1 MKNLLRPFI
10 LVLGVAT
17 LLSCN
22 STPEGV
28 TDIDSETYNKLEAE
42 KNTVVIDVRT
52 PGEVNNGFIKG
63 ADLFID
69 FNGGDFENEIEKL
82 DRSKKYIV
90 YCASG
95 NRSAKASKVFVD
107 KGFNEV
113 YNLKGGISSWEGEI
127 LRK

>member
-1 MKNLLRPFI
+1 MKNLLRPF
-10 LVLGVAT
+10 VFVVGVAT

-22 STPEGV
+22 STPQGV

-52 PGEVNNGFIKG
+52 PDEVSNGYIKG

-69 FNGGDFENEIEKL
+69 FNGGNFENEIEKL

-107 KGFNEV
+107 KGFKEI
-113 YNLKGGISSWEGEI
+113 YNLTGGIGSWEGDI
-127 LRK
+127 VQ

>member
-1 MKNLLRPFI
+1 MKNLLRPF
-10 LVLGVAT
+10 VFVVGVAT

-28 TDIDSETYNKLEAE
+28 TDIDNETYNKLEAE

-52 PGEVNNGFIKG
+52 PNEVSNGYIKG

-69 FNGGDFENEIEKL
+69 FNGGNFENEIEKL

-107 KGFNEV
+107 KGFKEI
-113 YNLKGGISSWEGEI
+113 YNLTGGISSWEGDI
-127 LRK
+127 VQ

>member
-1 MKNLLRPFI
+1 MKNLLRPF
-10 LVLGVAT
+10 VFVVGVAT

-52 PGEVNNGFIKG
+52 PNEVSNGYIKG

-69 FNGGDFENEIEKL
+69 FNGGNFENEIEKL

-107 KGFNEV
+107 KGFKEI
-113 YNLKGGISSWEGEI
+113 YNLTGGIGSWEGDI
-127 LRK
+127 VQ

>member
-1 MKNLLRPFI
+1 MKNLLRPF
-10 LVLGVAT
+10 VFVVGVAT

-52 PGEVNNGFIKG
+52 PDEVSNGYIKG

-69 FNGGDFENEIEKL
+69 FNGGNFENEIEKL

-107 KGFNEV
+107 KGFKEI
-113 YNLKGGISSWEGEI
+113 YNLTGGIGSWEGDI
-127 LRK
+127 VQ

>member
-1 MKNLLRPFI
+1 MKNLLRPF
-10 LVLGVAT
+10 VFVVGVAT

-52 PGEVNNGFIKG
+52 PNEVSNGYIKG

-69 FNGGDFENEIEKL
+69 FNGGNFENEIEKL

-107 KGFNEV
+107 KGFKEI
-113 YNLKGGISSWEGEI
+113 YNLIGGIGSWEGDI
-127 LRK
+127 VQ

>member
-1 MKNLLRPFI
+1 MKNLLRPF
-10 LVLGVAT
+10 LFLLGVAT

-52 PGEVNNGFIKG
+52 PNEVSNGYIKG

-69 FNGGDFENEIEKL
+69 FNGGNFENEIEKL

-107 KGFNEV
+107 KGFKEI
-113 YNLKGGISSWEGEI
+113 YNLTGGIGSWEGDI
-127 LRK
+127 VQ